1 MKKNKLL
8 KKNSFKS
15 GALIN
20 TIGIFI
26 SKILGILYVIPFY
39 AMIGTAGGALYGYAY
54 SIYSFFINMSTA
66 GIPLAISRVTSDYNT
81 KGYYNVKKRAFLLAR
96 KYAVI
101 IGIISF
107 ILIILLAPLL
117 AKLVMGNLTG
127 GNSLEDITLVI
138 RVIAFAIL
146 VVPILSVYRGYIQ
159 GHMIMGPNSVAQVIE
174 QLVRVGIIIVGS
186 FVVVKLF
193 KLSTTISVSVALVG
207 ATIGGI
213 CSLLYL
219 LKIYR
224 NNKSRFNDKIN
235 PQNEPVIT
243 NKEIIKL
250 ILIYAI
256 PFIMIDV
263 CKAAYDFIDTFTVV
277 KGLVNHA
284 EFTTS
289 AAEDIVS
296 MISTWGKK
304 FNMIILSVN
313 TGIIVSLIPS
323 LSESITKEDNKNITK
338 KINDSFSLLLSL
350 GIPMCIGISILSHPI
365 WTLFY
370 GNGDGSIFL
379 SYFIFTSIFIA
390 LFSLS
395 VTIIQL
401 FKDYRVL
408 IISMLVGLVLKILLN
423 YNLISNFYKLGLPP
437 YYGVFTA
444 SIIGYFVTFVI
455 CILVLYKKY
464 HIKFDSFINN
474 FFNFFASS
482 IIMSIIL
489 LIMNFIVPI
498 DTSSR
503 LISFFIIILYTL
515 VGAGIYLLCCY
526 YNGLLKDLAG
536 NKINKIFKDK
546 FNL

>member
-1 MKKNKLL
+1 
-8 KKNSFKS
+8 
-15 GALIN
+15 
-20 TIGIFI
+20 
-26 SKILGILYVIPFY
+26 
-39 AMIGTAGGALYGYAY
+39 
-54 SIYSFFINMSTA
+54 
-66 GIPLAISRVTSDYNT
+66 
-81 KGYYNVKKRAFLLAR
+81 
-96 KYAVI
+96 
-101 IGIISF
+101 
-107 ILIILLAPLL
+107 
-117 AKLVMGNLTG
+117 
-127 GNSLEDITLVI
+127 
-138 RVIAFAIL
+138 
-146 VVPILSVYRGYIQ
+146 
-159 GHMIMGPNSVAQVIE
+159 
-174 QLVRVGIIIVGS
+174 
-186 FVVVKLF
+186 
-193 KLSTTISVSVALVG
+193 
-207 ATIGGI
+207 
-213 CSLLYL
+213 
-219 LKIYR
+219 
-224 NNKSRFNDKIN
+224 
-235 PQNEPVIT
+235 
-243 NKEIIKL
+243 
-250 ILIYAI
+250 
-256 PFIMIDV
+256 MIDV
-263 CKAAYDFIDTFTVV
+263 VKATYDFIDTFTVV

-323 LSESITKEDNKNITK
+323 LSESITKDDKTNINKK
-338 KINDSFSLLLSL
+338 VNDSFSLLLAL

-370 GNGDGSIFL
+370 GNGEGSIFL

-408 IISMLVGLVLKILLN
+408 IVSMLVGLVLKILLN

-444 SIIGYFVTFVI
+444 SIIGYFVTFII
-455 CILVLYKKY
+455 CIIVLYKKY
-464 HIKFDSFINN
+464 HIRFDSFINN
-474 FFNFFASS
+474 FFNIFASS

-515 VGAGIYLLCCY
+515 IGGGIYLLCCY

-536 NKINKIFKDK
+536 NKVTKFFKDK